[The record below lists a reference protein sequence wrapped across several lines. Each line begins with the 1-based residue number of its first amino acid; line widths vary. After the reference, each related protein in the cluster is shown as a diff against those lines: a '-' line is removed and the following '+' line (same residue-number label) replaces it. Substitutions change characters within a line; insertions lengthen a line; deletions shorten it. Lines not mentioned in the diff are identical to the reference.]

1 VFCEDAQVLRMCVM
15 PGLHAYV
22 HYLTLHD
29 PVARGFVR
37 PLCLAYVTADQ
48 YKLSQMFPKLRKEFL
63 QASIANIMFIQQQ
76 DVFSYNDPYFLMK
89 VELTETMCYSWI
101 NTVCNV

>member
-1 VFCEDAQVLRMCVM
+1 MLLLFLFFYHSKSVFCEDAQVLQMCVM

-48 YKLSQMFPKLRKEFL
+48 YKLSQIFPKLRKEFL
-63 QASIANIMFIQQQ
+63 HASISNIIFIQVQVVQ
-76 DVFSYNDPYFLMK
+76 SFNMSSIL
-89 VELTETMCYSWI
+89 
-101 NTVCNV
+101 

>member
-1 VFCEDAQVLRMCVM
+1 VFCEDAQVLQMCVM

-48 YKLSQMFPKLRKEFL
+48 YKLSQMFPKLREEFL
-63 QASIANIMFIQQQ
+63 QASIANVVFIQLKNII
-76 DVFSYNDPYFLMK
+76 SYSMNGMTLF
-89 VELTETMCYSWI
+89 
-101 NTVCNV
+101 

>member
-1 VFCEDAQVLRMCVM
+1 MVACFFCYHSESVFCEDAQVLQMFVM
-15 PGLHAYV
+15 SDLHAYV

-48 YKLSQMFPKLRKEFL
+48 YKLSQIFPVLRKHFL
-63 QASIANIMFIQQQ
+63 QASAAII
-76 DVFSYNDPYFLMK
+76 VFM
-89 VELTETMCYSWI
+89 
-101 NTVCNV
+101 

>member
-1 VFCEDAQVLRMCVM
+1 MVGCFFYYHSESVFCEDAQVLQMFIM
-15 PGLHAYV
+15 SGLHAYV

-48 YKLSQMFPKLRKEFL
+48 YKLSRMFPVLRKQFL
-63 QASIANIMFIQQQ
+63 QASAVTI
-76 DVFSYNDPYFLMK
+76 VFM
-89 VELTETMCYSWI
+89 
-101 NTVCNV
+101 